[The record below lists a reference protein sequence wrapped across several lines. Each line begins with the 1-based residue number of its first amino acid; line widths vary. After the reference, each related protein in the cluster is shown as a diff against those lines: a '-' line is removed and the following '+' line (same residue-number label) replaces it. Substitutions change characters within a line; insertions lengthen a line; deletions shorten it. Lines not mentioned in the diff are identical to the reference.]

1 MNPLG
6 IAIKG
11 KGVRQLSRRI
21 QDIGGRYGLTTA
33 AMRRAL
39 SHFQNILDQY
49 GGSATF
55 PVTAAAVERN
65 RGVIESFKGGKI
77 EFAVHGYY
85 HVDHSQLTT
94 SRQTADLT
102 RARRLF
108 AEREIPT
115 AGFRCPYL
123 RLNGGTLEAVRE
135 AGFIYDSSRSQAW
148 DVLDGV
154 DSESY
159 QRALSF
165 YGAERAEEYPSLPW
179 IDHGLV
185 EIPYSLPDDEALW
198 DRLPFGSDAE
208 RSQPWLK
215 ILIES
220 HRRGELFNLGLH
232 PERIFLLEKPLRAVL
247 EKARELT
254 PGVWF
259 ARLEE
264 IARWWLARASTQVEI
279 NSAPNGMVH
288 LTAQGPEGLTIL
300 ARGVQAIG
308 PAQPW
313 DGPWQILGV
322 GQAVFMAHERPLI
335 GVSAQTDAAFTSFL
349 RQQGFITEV
358 CADPA
363 FTSIYFHRPSFQR
376 GDERAVLAEIESSE
390 APLVRFGRWPNGAKS
405 ALTVSGD
412 IDALTIRDYF
422 LRFIGR

>member
-1 MNPLG
+1 MNPLD

-11 KGVRQLSRRI
+11 KGLRQLSRRI

-33 AMRRAL
+33 AMKRAL
-39 SHFQNILDQY
+39 THFQRILDQH
-49 GGSATF
+49 GGYATF

-65 RGVIESFKGGKI
+65 RGVIELFKGPRI

-94 SRQTADLT
+94 PRQLADLS

-108 AEREIPT
+108 AERDIPT
-115 AGFRCPYL
+115 SGFRCPYL

-135 AGFIYDSSRSQAW
+135 AGFLYDSSRSQAW
-148 DVLDGV
+148 DVLDGA

-159 QRALSF
+159 QRALAF
-165 YGAERAEEYPSLPW
+165 YGAERAAEHPSLPW

-215 ILIES
+215 ILLES

-247 EKARELT
+247 EKVQEMKPA
-254 PGVWF
+254 VWF
-259 ARLEE
+259 ARLDE
-264 IARWWLARASTQVEI
+264 IARWWLARAETRVEI
-279 NSAPNGMVH
+279 NPAPNGIYN
-288 LTAQGPEGLTIL
+288 LTPIGPQGLTVL
-300 ARGVQAIG
+300 ARGVQAIS

-313 DGPWQILGV
+313 DGPWQILTGEQV
-322 GQAVFMAHERPLI
+322 VFLAHERPFI
-335 GVSAQTDAAFTSFL
+335 GVSAQTDAAFVSFL

-376 GDERAVLAEIESSE
+376 GDERAVLDEIESSE

-405 ALTVSGD
+405 AFSISGD